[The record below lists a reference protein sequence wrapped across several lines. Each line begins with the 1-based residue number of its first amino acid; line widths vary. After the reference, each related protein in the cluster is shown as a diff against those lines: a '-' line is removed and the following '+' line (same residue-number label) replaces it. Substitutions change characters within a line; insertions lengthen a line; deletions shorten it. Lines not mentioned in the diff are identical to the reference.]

1 MFTRKSS
8 RRKAAKEK
16 QEGCVF
22 LEIEVRAGGEH
33 KFLSFM
39 YENGLGSKNERV
51 EVCRVCSGPPWILPA
66 QHPFS
71 H

>member
-1 MFTRKSS
+1 M
-8 RRKAAKEK
+8 
-16 QEGCVF
+16 F